1 MDWNALEDSA
11 YDSLMGQAAG
21 AGVIF
26 GNTGGVME
34 AALRTAYAYITGERA
49 PRSLLNLTLVRGY
62 EGVREAQ
69 VAIGDQTLQVA
80 VVYGTANARAFL
92 QHMKE
97 SGRQYHFVEV
107 MACPGGCIGGGQ
119 PKNIMRDADETR
131 KQRIAALYR
140 RDVSMELRTSHE
152 NPEIKQ
158 VYEEFYGQPLSEMAE
173 LMLHTSYRDC
183 SGLLKGQPV
192 SGE

>member
-1 MDWNALEDSA
+1 M
-11 YDSLMGQAAG
+11 
-21 AGVIF
+21 
-26 GNTGGVME
+26 
-34 AALRTAYAYITGERA
+34 
-49 PRSLLNLTLVRGY
+49 
-62 EGVREAQ
+62 
-69 VAIGDQTLQVA
+69 AIGDQTLQVA
-80 VVYGTANARAFL
+80 VVYGTANTRAFL
-92 QHMKE
+92 QRMKE
-97 SGRQYHFVEV
+97 SVRQYHFVEV

-173 LMLHTSYRDC
+173 QMLHTSYRDC
-183 SGLLKGQPV
+183 SSLLKGQPV
-192 SGE
+192 SGEQPPFSLHKTASTAKAPGLPQNTAGRGPFFMDSGCDQPRRGRLGREGAVVRFFWCSRRCSAAS